1 MFYLL
6 SSIFP
11 YKLLKNLEKQL
22 SVTYKAKTDEQ
33 KPDQFFDD

>member
-11 YKLLKNLEKQL
+11 YKLLKKLEKQL